1 MQGGKSLIEY
11 IVSAVSGAGADAA
24 SLPNVMEI
32 IEEMPG
38 GFFIYRAGGEEE
50 ILYANAALL
59 RILGCA
65 GREEFCALTGNSF
78 RGMVHPEDLEEVER
92 SIREQIANSQYDLD
106 YVEYR
111 VICRDGQIRWLED
124 YGHFVRSET
133 VGDMF
138 YVFVGDATEK
148 RLRLTAERDALLE
161 ENSRRAKELEAY
173 DAQLKVIHQE
183 HLRRLE
189 IIEGLSIDYESI
201 FYVDLDAD
209 AIRAYRISTRLRR
222 QFGQGQQA
230 VRPFSTFTRD
240 YVRTWVCAEDR
251 RELAAALD
259 PDGIR
264 SRLADRRTFLV
275 NYRVLGKNEPEYLQ
289 MQVVN
294 VSGGARISQVVLGAR
309 SVDEALRGEQKKS
322 AAMADALRQSQAAV
336 EAKNAFLSN
345 MSHDIRTPMNAIV
358 GFTALA
364 RKHVDDPEKL
374 RGYLDMITA
383 SSDQL
388 LQLLSDVLEIARI
401 EAGRSHLEEA
411 PCDLREVMEETRA
424 ALLPRAVEK
433 NVSLTADMR
442 SVAVPSV
449 LADRQKLCQVLIRLA
464 GNAVKY
470 TGEGGRVS
478 VSLEELPSVAAG
490 YGLYRFTVADDGIGI
505 TEAFLPHIFEPFER
519 QANTTM
525 SGVYGTG
532 LGLPIVKSIVDM
544 MGGSIH
550 VESRPGQG
558 SRFTVTLSLRLRK
571 GTFRPAPPPVPET
584 ALRSGEGRRIL
595 VAEDNELNREIAQEL
610 LEDAGFR
617 VELTENGSAA
627 LERVACSRP
636 GDYALVLMDLQMP
649 VMDGCQAAR
658 AIRALPD
665 PLLAGIPIIALS
677 ANTFEEDQRMSLE
690 SGMNGHLAKPIDI
703 PTLLE
708 TIGRIL
714 GEQV

>member
-1 MQGGKSLIEY
+1 ML
-11 IVSAVSGAGADAA
+11 
-24 SLPNVMEI
+24 
-32 IEEMPG
+32 
-38 GFFIYRAGGEEE
+38 
-50 ILYANAALL
+50 
-59 RILGCA
+59 
-65 GREEFCALTGNSF
+65 F
-78 RGMVHPEDLEEVER
+78 R
-92 SIREQIANSQYDLD
+92 S
-106 YVEYR
+106 
-111 VICRDGQIRWLED
+111 GQIRWLED

-336 EAKNAFLSN
+336 EAKNTFLSN

-411 PCDLREVMEETRA
+411 PCDLREE
-424 ALLPRAVEK
+424 
-433 NVSLTADMR
+433 
-442 SVAVPSV
+442 
-449 LADRQKLCQVLIRLA
+449 
-464 GNAVKY
+464 
-470 TGEGGRVS
+470 
-478 VSLEELPSVAAG
+478 
-490 YGLYRFTVADDGIGI
+490 
-505 TEAFLPHIFEPFER
+505 
-519 QANTTM
+519 
-525 SGVYGTG
+525 
-532 LGLPIVKSIVDM
+532 
-544 MGGSIH
+544 
-550 VESRPGQG
+550 
-558 SRFTVTLSLRLRK
+558 
-571 GTFRPAPPPVPET
+571 
-584 ALRSGEGRRIL
+584 
-595 VAEDNELNREIAQEL
+595 
-610 LEDAGFR
+610 
-617 VELTENGSAA
+617 
-627 LERVACSRP
+627 
-636 GDYALVLMDLQMP
+636 
-649 VMDGCQAAR
+649 
-658 AIRALPD
+658 
-665 PLLAGIPIIALS
+665 
-677 ANTFEEDQRMSLE
+677 
-690 SGMNGHLAKPIDI
+690 
-703 PTLLE
+703 
-708 TIGRIL
+708 IGRAH
-714 GEQV
+714 V